1 MNLERTQLGLLAA
14 LAATLPVSIFAS
26 ETLLAL
32 SLAVLA
38 ARLAAGRLRL
48 LRTPVDTPLLAL
60 VVWTLLA
67 ASFAQDPAR
76 SHEDAKKLLLYALF
90 YLAVE
95 VLAREEDREP
105 VLQAALLGGLA
116 LAGLMVAQHLFLGYD
131 RLDRRPPGFL
141 GHYMSASGATMGV
154 LVLAVGRLALGPGSG
169 DSGPSAAGDGG
180 LPAAERRAW
189 WAGLWLPALVLAGVG
204 GVAAAAAAGHAVPV
218 TRACVA
224 ALAVL
229 AAALSLWR
237 GLAARAAAAALPVA
251 VVPVAAWAL
260 VVSQTRSAWIGALV
274 GLSVLCVLR
283 APRFLWLV
291 AATTAA
297 FLVLRPAAVTERLT
311 LGDASTSDRIYMW
324 QAGLDMVL
332 DRPVFGQGPGMV
344 LVVYPRYRWPE
355 ATHPMQPHL
364 HNNFL
369 QVAAE
374 RGVPGLV
381 FFLWWAAAVFVAA
394 IRETRRAA
402 AGPPGPRWAA
412 GGALAALA
420 AVFAAGLFEYNLGD
434 SEVLMLVL
442 LLAAVPFAL
451 RQRRAAA

>member
-1 MNLERTQLGLLAA
+1 LTLERAQLGLLAA
-14 LAATLPVSIFAS
+14 LAATIPVSIFAS

-38 ARLAAGRLRL
+38 ARLAAGRARL
-48 LRTPVDTPLLAL
+48 LRTPIDTPLLAL
-60 VVWTLLA
+60 AVWTLLA
-67 ASFAQDPAR
+67 ASFAQDPVR
-76 SHEDAKKLLLYALF
+76 SHEDSKKLLLYAFF

-105 VLQAALLGGLA
+105 VLSAVLLGGLA

-131 RLDRRPPGFL
+131 RLDRRPAGFL
-141 GHYMSASGATMGV
+141 GHYMTASGATMGV
-154 LVLAVGRLALGPGSG
+154 LLLAAGRLVLGPR
-169 DSGPSAAGDGG
+169 PGG
-180 LPAAERRAW
+180 GAPPAADRRAW
-189 WAGLWLPALVLAGVG
+189 WAGLWLPALVLAAVAA
-204 GVAAAAAAGHAVPV
+204 VAAAAAAGHGIPA

-224 ALAVL
+224 ALVVL

-237 GLAARAAAAALPVA
+237 SPAAQAARAALPLV
-251 VVPVAAWAL
+251 VVPVGAWAL
-260 VVSQTRSAWIGALV
+260 VVSQTRSAWIGALI
-274 GLSVLCVLR
+274 GLSVLCLLR

-291 AATTAA
+291 AAATAA
-297 FLVLRPAAVTERLT
+297 VLVLRPAAVTARLT
-311 LGDASTSDRIYMW
+311 IGDASTSDRIYMW

-344 LVVYPRYRWPE
+344 LAVYPRYRWPE

-364 HNNFL
+364 HNNLL

-381 FFLWWAAAVFVAA
+381 FFLWWAVAVFAAA
-394 IRETRRAA
+394 IREARRAA
-402 AGPPGPRWAA
+402 AEPPGPGWAA
-412 GGALAALA
+412 GALAALA
-420 AVFAAGLFEYNLGD
+420 AVFVAGLFEYNLGD

-442 LLAAVPFAL
+442 LVAAVPFAL
-451 RQRRAAA
+451 RQRRAAAA